1 LSSAFNPIRHP
12 WSVFLGWILI
22 CSLAF
27 WKPLFALVRYALT
40 DENASHILIVPFL
53 VALLLYLDR
62 DRERIC
68 QGTFDPKTA
77 SMVATPAVVL
87 AALVV
92 FSGRG
97 QSVELLSLIL
107 SFVLLV
113 VAGFMAIFGVSCF
126 RSDWFPFAMLGFLI
140 PLPERLLNRLIYLL
154 QAGSAD
160 VAEKIFD
167 WTGVPALREGFV
179 FHLPRLSIEVAQEC
193 SGIRSSIAL
202 FILALLVAH
211 FSFSKFWKKAVF
223 LIAGLLMM
231 IVKNGVR
238 IATLTILAS
247 YVNPD
252 FLFGRLHRE
261 GGVVFFLIGLALLLP
276 VYWLLR
282 RGEAT
287 ITVATSKTAASLS

>member
-1 LSSAFNPIRHP
+1 MSSVFNPDRQP
-12 WSVFLGWILI
+12 WSLFAGWSLVCSILF
-22 CSLAF
+22 C
-27 WKPLFALVRYALT
+27 KPLYALARYALT

-53 VALLLYLDR
+53 VAWLLYLN
-62 DRERIC
+62 RERM
-68 QGTFDPKTA
+68 THASFDLKTA
-77 SMVATPAVVL
+77 SVAAIPAVIL
-87 AALVV
+87 AAAVA
-92 FSGRG
+92 FGFAG
-97 QSVELLSLIL
+97 QDLALLGWIL
-107 SFVLLV
+107 SFVLLLIS
-113 VAGFMAIFGVSCF
+113 GFIAIFGVRCF
-126 RSDWFPFAMLGFLI
+126 RSDWFPFAMLGFLV
-140 PLPERLLNRLIYLL
+140 PFPEPLLNRLIYVL

-160 VAEKIFD
+160 VAEQIFD
-167 WTGVPALREGFV
+167 WTGVPALRDGFI

-202 FILALLVAH
+202 LILALLVAH

-261 GGVVFFLIGLALLLP
+261 GGVVFFMIGLALLVP

-287 ITVATSKTAASLS
+287 AAIASSKVAPSTS

>member
-1 LSSAFNPIRHP
+1 MSSVFNPDRQP
-12 WSVFLGWILI
+12 WSLFAGWTLFCSIL
-22 CSLAF
+22 F
-27 WKPLFALVRYALT
+27 WKRLYALARYALT

-53 VALLLYLDR
+53 VAWLLYLN
-62 DRERIC
+62 RERM
-68 QGTFDPKTA
+68 THASFDLKTA
-77 SMVATPAVVL
+77 SVIAIPAVIL
-87 AALVV
+87 AAAVA
-92 FSGRG
+92 FGFAG
-97 QSVELLSLIL
+97 QDLALLGWIL
-107 SFVLLV
+107 SFVLLLIS
-113 VAGFMAIFGVSCF
+113 GFIAIFGVRCF
-126 RSDWFPFAMLGFLI
+126 RSDWFPFAMLGFLV
-140 PLPERLLNRLIYLL
+140 PFPEPLLNRLIYVL

-160 VAEKIFD
+160 VAEQIFD
-167 WTGVPALREGFV
+167 WTGVPALRDGFI

-202 FILALLVAH
+202 LILALLVAH

-238 IATLTILAS
+238 IATLTILAT

-261 GGVVFFLIGLALLLP
+261 GGVVFFMIGLALLVP

-287 ITVATSKTAASLS
+287 AVIATSKVAPSTS

>member
-1 LSSAFNPIRHP
+1 LSSAFNPVRHP
-12 WSVFLGWILI
+12 WSVFAGWILI
-22 CSLAF
+22 CSLIF
-27 WKPLFALVRYALT
+27 WKPLYALVRYALT
-40 DENASHILIVPFL
+40 DENASHILIIPFL
-53 VALLLYLDR
+53 VAWLLFL
-62 DRERIC
+62 DRERMAH
-68 QGTFDPKTA
+68 TSLDLKSA
-77 SMVATPAVVL
+77 SMVAIPAVTL
-87 AALVV
+87 AAVVAFGLV
-92 FSGRG
+92 GQGMALRG
-97 QSVELLSLIL
+97 WIL

-113 VAGFMAIFGVSCF
+113 ISGFIAIFGIRCF
-126 RSDWFPFAMLGFLI
+126 QSDWFPFAMLGFLI
-140 PLPERLLNRLIYLL
+140 PLPDPVLNRLIYVL

-167 WTGVPALREGFV
+167 WTGVPALRDGFI

-202 FILALLVAH
+202 LILALLVAY

-276 VYWLLR
+276 VYWFLR
-282 RGEAT
+282 RGEAN
-287 ITVATSKTAASLS
+287 VSVAASKVAPSTS

>member
-1 LSSAFNPIRHP
+1 
-12 WSVFLGWILI
+12 
-22 CSLAF
+22 
-27 WKPLFALVRYALT
+27 VRYALT
-40 DENASHILIVPFL
+40 DENASHILIIPFL
-53 VALLLYLDR
+53 VAWLLFL
-62 DRERIC
+62 DRERMAH
-68 QGTFDPKTA
+68 TSLDLKSA
-77 SMVATPAVVL
+77 SMVAIPAVTL
-87 AALVV
+87 AAVVAFGLV
-92 FSGRG
+92 GQGMALRG
-97 QSVELLSLIL
+97 WIL

-113 VAGFMAIFGVSCF
+113 ISGFIAIFGIRCF
-126 RSDWFPFAMLGFLI
+126 QSDWFPFAMLGFLI
-140 PLPERLLNRLIYLL
+140 PLPDPVLNRLIYVL

-167 WTGVPALREGFV
+167 WTGVPALRDGFI

-202 FILALLVAH
+202 LILALLVAY

-276 VYWLLR
+276 VYWFLR
-282 RGEAT
+282 RGEAN
-287 ITVATSKTAASLS
+287 VSVAASKVAPSTS

>member
-1 LSSAFNPIRHP
+1 
-12 WSVFLGWILI
+12 VFAGWILI
-22 CSLAF
+22 CSLIF
-27 WKPLFALVRYALT
+27 WKPLYALVRYALT
-40 DENASHILIVPFL
+40 DENASHILIIPFL
-53 VALLLYLDR
+53 VAWLLFL
-62 DRERIC
+62 DRERMAH
-68 QGTFDPKTA
+68 TSLDLKSA
-77 SMVATPAVVL
+77 SMVAIPAVTL
-87 AALVV
+87 AAVVAFGLV
-92 FSGRG
+92 GQGMALRG
-97 QSVELLSLIL
+97 WIL

-113 VAGFMAIFGVSCF
+113 ISGFIAIFGIRCF
-126 RSDWFPFAMLGFLI
+126 QSDWFPFAMLGFLI
-140 PLPERLLNRLIYLL
+140 PLPDPVLNRLIYVL

-167 WTGVPALREGFV
+167 WTGVPALRDGFI

-202 FILALLVAH
+202 LILALLVAY

-276 VYWLLR
+276 VYWFLR
-282 RGEAT
+282 RGEAN
-287 ITVATSKTAASLS
+287 VSVAASKVAPSTS